1 MKVVPDTIGPLR
13 ASGAP
18 SLESCASTIS
28 SEKSDSITD
37 GSNSTTQFT
46 VIVDTIALTG
56 LDGVLVTDTEAA
68 EGTEGVPKRRSSL
81 FSHTS
86 VLTC

>member
-1 MKVVPDTIGPLR
+1 MKVVPDTICPLK

-18 SLESCASTIS
+18 SLESRASTIS
-28 SEKSDSITD
+28 RSDSITD
-37 GSNSTTQFT
+37 GSNSTTQLT

-68 EGTEGVPKRRSSL
+68 EGTEGVPKRRSLL
-81 FSHTS
+81 FSNS
-86 VLTC
+86 Y

>member
-13 ASGAP
+13 ARGAP
-18 SLESCASTIS
+18 SLESRASTIS
-28 SEKSDSITD
+28 SERSDSITD
-37 GSNSTTQFT
+37 GSNSTTQLT

-68 EGTEGVPKRRSSL
+68 EGTEGVPKRRSLL
-81 FSHTS
+81 FSNS
-86 VLTC
+86 Y

>member
-1 MKVVPDTIGPLR
+1 MKVVPDTIGPLK

-18 SLESCASTIS
+18 SLESRASTIS
-28 SEKSDSITD
+28 SERSDSITD
-37 GSNSTTQFT
+37 GSNSTTQLT

-68 EGTEGVPKRRSSL
+68 EGTEDGREEHHY
-81 FSHTS
+81 FHIATS
-86 VLTC
+86 ILTC